1 MVRIV
6 LGGRGSLT
14 AVVDRSQ
21 RSWIAHKLLSVGD
34 WRREPSTQVWC
45 SESSTQVPIP
55 QLLVQRC
62 RSSGAIPATRAT
74 SSWRRCGG
82 VQLLVLACGHRS
94 HFTTVAFH
102 KGRISLRSSI
112 AFHRLPRGSL
122 VLLVLA
128 CGHRSHFTTIHDL
141 NLTCARDVAQPF
153 SVRLRIE
160 LVLPRLVAE
169 RRWQRMGC
177 SLEPLESHWRGW
189 RAPY

>member
-1 MVRIV
+1 MI
-6 LGGRGSLT
+6 GAASL
-14 AVVDRSQ
+14 RLKCQ
-21 RSWIAHKLLSVGD
+21 
-34 WRREPSTQVWC
+34 WC
-45 SESSTQVPIP
+45 SDSIPRATTAADP

-62 RSSGAIPATRAT
+62 RRGAIPATRAT

-102 KGRISLRSSI
+102 NGCISLRSSI

-177 SLEPLESHWRGW
+177 SLGPLGSHWSGW